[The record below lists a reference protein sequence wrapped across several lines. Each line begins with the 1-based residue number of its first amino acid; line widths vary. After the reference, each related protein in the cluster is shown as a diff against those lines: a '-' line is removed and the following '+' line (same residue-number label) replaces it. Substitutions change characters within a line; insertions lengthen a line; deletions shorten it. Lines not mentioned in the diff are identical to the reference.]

1 MKRTLIAVVCM
12 LIGLQIAA
20 GQGDNSQDKIELFR
34 MGIME
39 ESDDPRVGPL
49 GNYLG
54 DAIYVS
60 GASPPSDGAIVYGY
74 MPYDDPVFQSDA
86 GWYFTDQ
93 PEHLTWTP
101 LDHSQ
106 IQPLTNGV
114 FEEAVAQAGVV
125 WEEYLEDDGTL
136 IKVSAGG
143 SLLYVVDDFRLHLID
158 LTANVVI
165 VMTYSNGMYCGTP
178 DGKSVVEIEKSIVE
192 IDQDGLPDVG
202 VAILRCYHLFEFTSH
217 SALLFSM
224 KDPKS
229 IQLGVLKALDSR
241 RLEYEEMS
249 ASIKQRPDPP
259 VIWLQGHSKY
269 IKWDGAYDIGASR
282 LGGIAVEG
290 HLVRHTVLTHDYP
303 ELLEGRPSPRIVRVM
318 LMLNALEQILSG
330 NGKWLRKVQ
339 RHRREHILIR
349 NLSNMYK

>member
-1 MKRTLIAVVCM
+1 MKRILIAVACM

-86 GWYFTDQ
+86 EWYFTDISRRNFFQ
-93 PEHLTWTP
+93 PEPLTWSP
-101 LDHSQ
+101 LGHSQ
-106 IQPLTNGV
+106 IQPLIDSV
-114 FEEAVAQAGVV
+114 FEEAVAQAGMV
-125 WEEYLEDDGTL
+125 WEEYLEDDDTL

-143 SLLYVVDDFRLHLID
+143 SLIYVVDDFHLHLID

-165 VMTYSNGMYCGTP
+165 VMIYNNGMYCGAP
-178 DGKSVVEIEKSIVE
+178 DGKSVVEI
-192 IDQDGLPDVG
+192 DQDGLPYVG
-202 VAILRCYHLFEFTSH
+202 DAILRCYHLFKFSRH
-217 SALLFSM
+217 SVLLFSM

-249 ASIKQRPDPP
+249 ASIEQRLDPP

-269 IKWDGAYDIGASR
+269 IKWDGAYDIGASE

-290 HLVRHTVLTHDYP
+290 HLVRHTVMTHDYP
-303 ELLEGRPSPRIVRVM
+303 ELLEGRLSPRSVRVM
-318 LMLNALEQILSG
+318 LMLNVLEQILSG
-330 NGKWLRKVQ
+330 NGKWLWRVQ
-339 RHRREHILIR
+339 RIRGEHTLIR

>member
-1 MKRTLIAVVCM
+1 MKRILIAVACM

-20 GQGDNSQDKIELFR
+20 GQGDNSQDKIELFEI
-34 MGIME
+34 GILE
-39 ESDDPRVGPL
+39 EADHPRVNIPGD
-49 GNYLG
+49 YLG
-54 DAIYVS
+54 DAVYVS
-60 GASPPSDGAIVYGY
+60 GPSLPRDGAIVYGHKLRLGY
-74 MPYDDPVFQSDA
+74 PVFQGDA
-86 GWYFTDQ
+86 EWYFTDQ
-93 PEHLTWTP
+93 PEPPTWTP

-106 IQPLTNGV
+106 IQPLTDGV

-165 VMTYSNGMYCGTP
+165 VMVYSNGMYCGAP
-178 DGKSVVEIEKSIVE
+178 DGRLIVE
-192 IDQDGLPDVG
+192 TDQYGLPYVG
-202 VAILRCYHLFEFTSH
+202 DAILRCYHLFEFSSH
-217 SALLFSM
+217 SVLLFSM

-249 ASIKQRPDPP
+249 ASIEQRMDPP

-269 IKWDGAYDIGASR
+269 IKWDGAYDIGASE

-290 HLVRHTVLTHDYP
+290 RLVRHIGPTNDYP
-303 ELLEGRPSPRIVRVM
+303 ELLEGRPSPRIARVM
-318 LMLNALEQILSG
+318 LMLNA
-330 NGKWLRKVQ
+330 
-339 RHRREHILIR
+339 
-349 NLSNMYK
+349 